1 MKYRIGLDVGIESV
15 GFAAIGCN
23 EYGEPL
29 RILDLGTRIF
39 DIPEEAKTGK
49 TGAAQRRAARSLRRL
64 IRRRAHRVKRVRN
77 LIGMKW
83 GENVLA
89 EANENRDDLVYL
101 RVKGLD
107 EELTRTQLARIMI
120 YFAKHRGFKSNR
132 KSEKNTKEGGKLLA
146 AVEANEAYMKEK
158 GYRTVG
164 EMYYLDPEY
173 SRIVEGKRIYSIRN
187 KGGDYRRTVYRARL
201 KDEINLILLKQESYG
216 VIDSAT
222 IEKYMEIFLS
232 QREYDEGP
240 GKPSPYRTEN
250 YNVGKCTFETD
261 EDRAPKAS
269 YTYEYCT
276 ALQKLNNLKI
286 IGADGERR
294 LTDEERS
301 FLIEKLK
308 SVNEIKFGQLRKWLK
323 IPETSI
329 FNLINY
335 SQGDKKGKEKTVD
348 KVERAVFASM
358 RRSNEIRKAL
368 SEANASDN
376 ELIDILAVILSHC
389 KTDQKRLKRMDETDV
404 CSVLSETERDAL
416 LGIDCAT
423 FGALSFKAMKKLI
436 PLLESGYK
444 YTDACTEIWGGAG
457 AHAGKNKTVK
467 LRGEAVKEIV
477 DSVTSPVV
485 RRAVSQ
491 TLKVLNAL
499 IDKYGSPCAVNIET
513 AREIGKPFK
522 ERDEIGKDNKERE
535 KNRSETEKLLKETYG
550 LTRVTATDILK
561 YRLYEEQGCKCAYS
575 QSVIDAQR
583 LLTDPTYT
591 EIDHIIPYSRS
602 FDDSYSN
609 KVLVMTAENRNKG
622 NRIPYEYFGD
632 GERWSKFTEFVRA
645 TYRESASA
653 KKRANLLREK
663 FTDDNAREWKARALQ
678 DTKYGSILLYNL
690 INDYLMLDP
699 VEGRKKQVTAV
710 NGRITSYLRKFWGL
724 TKIRGAGDKHH
735 AQDAAVIA
743 MVTDGTVKKIT
754 EYSKIKESCVKRF
767 NKESKKYEYI
777 DSDGEVLTAD
787 EYDAKYGTLKEPYEH
802 FRRELL
808 LRLDGDPQ
816 ESVYYD
822 TDMLRSLGYS
832 EDEITSIKAVFVSR
846 APSRGARGALH
857 KETIR
862 SARYIDKGVSTLK
875 TALTKLKLTAAKD
888 AIAGYNEQAMRDD
901 RALYEALL
909 TRLKEFD
916 GEAKLAFKEPF
927 RKPSA
932 DPSKAPIV
940 KSVLIDDVFN
950 HGFRFPNGKAVAE
963 FDSIVRT
970 DVFTKNGKFYC
981 VPVYTSDIAAKKLPN
996 RAITANKSYDE
1007 WDIIDETYEFLF
1019 ALYPN
1024 DLVYIENNRSFNLA
1038 PNDKSL
1044 LPLKAVSGYFYY
1056 RSINRSTGAA
1066 TFISHDNAYTL
1077 NIGLKTVKS
1086 MKKCTVDLLGNITE
1100 VSKEK
1105 RLNTEWDS

>member
-1 MKYRIGLDVGIESV
+1 
-15 GFAAIGCN
+15 
-23 EYGEPL
+23 
-29 RILDLGTRIF
+29 
-39 DIPEEAKTGK
+39 
-49 TGAAQRRAARSLRRL
+49 
-64 IRRRAHRVKRVRN
+64 
-77 LIGMKW
+77 
-83 GENVLA
+83 
-89 EANENRDDLVYL
+89 
-101 RVKGLD
+101 
-107 EELTRTQLARIMI
+107 
-120 YFAKHRGFKSNR
+120 
-132 KSEKNTKEGGKLLA
+132 
-146 AVEANEAYMKEK
+146 
-158 GYRTVG
+158 
-164 EMYYLDPEY
+164 
-173 SRIVEGKRIYSIRN
+173 
-187 KGGDYRRTVYRARL
+187 
-201 KDEINLILLKQESYG
+201 
-216 VIDSAT
+216 
-222 IEKYMEIFLS
+222 
-232 QREYDEGP
+232 
-240 GKPSPYRTEN
+240 
-250 YNVGKCTFETD
+250 
-261 EDRAPKAS
+261 
-269 YTYEYCT
+269 
-276 ALQKLNNLKI
+276 
-286 IGADGERR
+286 
-294 LTDEERS
+294 
-301 FLIEKLK
+301 
-308 SVNEIKFGQLRKWLK
+308 
-323 IPETSI
+323 
-329 FNLINY
+329 
-335 SQGDKKGKEKTVD
+335 
-348 KVERAVFASM
+348 
-358 RRSNEIRKAL
+358 
-368 SEANASDN
+368 
-376 ELIDILAVILSHC
+376 
-389 KTDQKRLKRMDETDV
+389 
-404 CSVLSETERDAL
+404 
-416 LGIDCAT
+416 
-423 FGALSFKAMKKLI
+423 
-436 PLLESGYK
+436 
-444 YTDACTEIWGGAG
+444 
-457 AHAGKNKTVK
+457 
-467 LRGEAVKEIV
+467 
-477 DSVTSPVV
+477 
-485 RRAVSQ
+485 
-491 TLKVLNAL
+491 
-499 IDKYGSPCAVNIET
+499 
-513 AREIGKPFK
+513 
-522 ERDEIGKDNKERE
+522 
-535 KNRSETEKLLKETYG
+535 
-550 LTRVTATDILK
+550 
-561 YRLYEEQGCKCAYS
+561 
-575 QSVIDAQR
+575 
-583 LLTDPTYT
+583 
-591 EIDHIIPYSRS
+591 
-602 FDDSYSN
+602 
-609 KVLVMTAENRNKG
+609 
-622 NRIPYEYFGD
+622 
-632 GERWSKFTEFVRA
+632 
-645 TYRESASA
+645 
-653 KKRANLLREK
+653 
-663 FTDDNAREWKARALQ
+663 
-678 DTKYGSILLYNL
+678 
-690 INDYLMLDP
+690 
-699 VEGRKKQVTAV
+699 
-710 NGRITSYLRKFWGL
+710 
-724 TKIRGAGDKHH
+724 
-735 AQDAAVIA
+735 

-916 GEAKLAFKEPF
+916 GEAKLAFKGPF

-1044 LPLKAVSGYFYY
+1044 LPLKAMSGYFYY

-1086 MKKCTVDLLGNITE
+1086 MKKCAVDLLGNITE

>member
-1 MKYRIGLDVGIESV
+1 MKYRIGLDVGIESI

-29 RILDLGTRIF
+29 RILDIGARIF
-39 DIPEEAKTGK
+39 DVPEEAKTGK
-49 TGAAQRRAARSLRRL
+49 TGAEQRRAARSLRRL
-64 IRRRAHRVKRVRN
+64 IRRRAHRVERVRR
-77 LIGMKW
+77 LIETRW
-83 GENVLA
+83 GEKILTEAA
-89 EANENRDDLVYL
+89 ENHDDLVYL

-107 EELTRTQLARIMI
+107 EELTRAQLTRIMI

-132 KSEKNTKEGGKLLA
+132 KSEKDTKEGGKLLA
-146 AVEANEAYMKEK
+146 AVEANEAYMAEK

-173 SRIVEGKRIYSIRN
+173 SRGVDGKRIYSIRN
-187 KGGDYRRTVYRARL
+187 KGGDYKRTVYRARL
-201 KDEINLILLKQESYG
+201 EDEINLILLKQESYG

-250 YNVGKCTFETD
+250 YNVGKCTFELT
-261 EDRAPKAS
+261 EERAPKAS

-301 FLIEKLK
+301 FLIEKLN

-348 KVERAVFASM
+348 EVERAVFASM

-389 KTDQKRLKRMDETDV
+389 KTDQKRLKRMDETEV
-404 CSVLSETERDAL
+404 CAVLSETERDAL

-491 TLKVLNAL
+491 TLKMLNAL

-522 ERDEIGKDNKERE
+522 ERDKINKDNKERE
-535 KNRSETEKLLKETYG
+535 ENRNETEKLLKETYG

-561 YRLYEEQGCKCAYS
+561 YRLYEEQGGKCAYS
-575 QSVIDAQR
+575 QCVIDAQR

-632 GERWSKFTEFVRA
+632 EERWSKFTEFVRA

-743 MVTDGTVKKIT
+743 LVTDGTVKKIT
-754 EYSKIKESCVKRF
+754 EYSKLKESCVKRF
-767 NKESKKYEYI
+767 NKESQKYEYI
-777 DSDGEVLTAD
+777 DSDGEVLTGD

-802 FRRELL
+802 FRKELT

-816 ESVYYD
+816 GSIYYD
-822 TDMLRSLGYS
+822 TDMLKSLGYT
-832 EDEITSIKAVFVSR
+832 EDEVHSLKAVFVSR

-862 SARYIDKGVSTLK
+862 SARDIDKGVSTLK
-875 TALTKLKLTAAKD
+875 TALTKLKLNAGKD
-888 AIAGYNEQAMRDD
+888 AIAGYNEKAMRDD

-909 TRLKEFD
+909 ARLKEFD
-916 GEAKLAFKEPF
+916 GKAELAFKEPF

-996 RAITANKSYDE
+996 RAITANKPYDE

-1019 ALYPN
+1019 AMYPN
-1024 DLVYIENNRSFNLA
+1024 DLVYIENNRNFNLA

-1056 RSINRSTGAA
+1056 RSINRNTGAA

-1086 MKKCTVDLLGNITE
+1086 MNKCSVDLLGNITE

>member
-64 IRRRAHRVKRVRN
+64 IRRRAHRVERVRN

-173 SRIVEGKRIYSIRN
+173 SRLVEGKRIYSIRN

-348 KVERAVFASM
+348 EVERAVFASM
-358 RRSNEIRKAL
+358 
-368 SEANASDN
+368 
-376 ELIDILAVILSHC
+376 
-389 KTDQKRLKRMDETDV
+389 Q
-404 CSVLSETERDAL
+404 
-416 LGIDCAT
+416 
-423 FGALSFKAMKKLI
+423 
-436 PLLESGYK
+436 
-444 YTDACTEIWGGAG
+444 
-457 AHAGKNKTVK
+457 
-467 LRGEAVKEIV
+467 
-477 DSVTSPVV
+477 
-485 RRAVSQ
+485 
-491 TLKVLNAL
+491 
-499 IDKYGSPCAVNIET
+499 
-513 AREIGKPFK
+513 
-522 ERDEIGKDNKERE
+522 
-535 KNRSETEKLLKETYG
+535 
-550 LTRVTATDILK
+550 
-561 YRLYEEQGCKCAYS
+561 
-575 QSVIDAQR
+575 
-583 LLTDPTYT
+583 
-591 EIDHIIPYSRS
+591 
-602 FDDSYSN
+602 
-609 KVLVMTAENRNKG
+609 
-622 NRIPYEYFGD
+622 
-632 GERWSKFTEFVRA
+632 
-645 TYRESASA
+645 
-653 KKRANLLREK
+653 
-663 FTDDNAREWKARALQ
+663 
-678 DTKYGSILLYNL
+678 
-690 INDYLMLDP
+690 
-699 VEGRKKQVTAV
+699 
-710 NGRITSYLRKFWGL
+710 
-724 TKIRGAGDKHH
+724 
-735 AQDAAVIA
+735 
-743 MVTDGTVKKIT
+743 
-754 EYSKIKESCVKRF
+754 
-767 NKESKKYEYI
+767 
-777 DSDGEVLTAD
+777 
-787 EYDAKYGTLKEPYEH
+787 
-802 FRRELL
+802 
-808 LRLDGDPQ
+808 
-816 ESVYYD
+816 
-822 TDMLRSLGYS
+822 
-832 EDEITSIKAVFVSR
+832 
-846 APSRGARGALH
+846 
-857 KETIR
+857 
-862 SARYIDKGVSTLK
+862 
-875 TALTKLKLTAAKD
+875 
-888 AIAGYNEQAMRDD
+888 
-901 RALYEALL
+901 
-909 TRLKEFD
+909 
-916 GEAKLAFKEPF
+916 
-927 RKPSA
+927 
-932 DPSKAPIV
+932 
-940 KSVLIDDVFN
+940 
-950 HGFRFPNGKAVAE
+950 
-963 FDSIVRT
+963 
-970 DVFTKNGKFYC
+970 
-981 VPVYTSDIAAKKLPN
+981 
-996 RAITANKSYDE
+996 
-1007 WDIIDETYEFLF
+1007 
-1019 ALYPN
+1019 
-1024 DLVYIENNRSFNLA
+1024 
-1038 PNDKSL
+1038 
-1044 LPLKAVSGYFYY
+1044 
-1056 RSINRSTGAA
+1056 
-1066 TFISHDNAYTL
+1066 
-1077 NIGLKTVKS
+1077 
-1086 MKKCTVDLLGNITE
+1086 
-1100 VSKEK
+1100 
-1105 RLNTEWDS
+1105 